1 MPTFRR
7 IGLEIKRK
15 KETRQKK
22 KKRIKNYY
30 VRHPY
35 ERNIIFLKRVISRS
49 YFHWKLIHS
58 VNYEDYI
65 WWSYANFTRNNKFEI
80 FCHNVHLGKDNGL
93 PKYIIKVVEL
103 INMNTYF
110 NKEIRRFAWILT
122 WRQGVF
128 KYYNR
133 YYRYLNNEKLFG
145 KKKFLNY
152 KNGHKLH
159 LILCI
164 KNRELTGLRLNK
176 NHAFM

>member
-65 WWSYANFTRNNKFEI
+65 WWSYANFTRNNKFKI
-80 FCHNVHLGKDNGL
+80 FSDNVHL
-93 PKYIIKVVEL
+93 
-103 INMNTYF
+103 
-110 NKEIRRFAWILT
+110 
-122 WRQGVF
+122 
-128 KYYNR
+128 
-133 YYRYLNNEKLFG
+133 
-145 KKKFLNY
+145 
-152 KNGHKLH
+152 
-159 LILCI
+159 
-164 KNRELTGLRLNK
+164 
-176 NHAFM
+176 